1 MAHSQPNQIL
11 ARLTTADFRVIE
23 ADLEH
28 VDLPVHKVLE
38 RSNRRI
44 DSVYF
49 PDSGFASVVADGA
62 GKTPIEVG
70 VIGREGM
77 TGLAV
82 LLGTALPRNET
93 YVQAAGKG
101 RRLKASVLRKAID
114 RHASLHRS
122 MLPSV
127 QGFLDQTAM
136 TVLAN
141 GRDSIEERLARW
153 LLLADDRI
161 DEAELPLTHE
171 FLALML
177 GVRRPGVTIAAQ
189 SLEREGLITRKRGS
203 IVILN
208 RRGLE
213 KMAGVAYVATG
224 ARN

>member
-1 MAHSQPNQIL
+1 MAHSQPNLIL
-11 ARLTTADFRVIE
+11 ARLTAADFRLIE
-23 ADLEH
+23 SDLVD
-28 VDLPVHKVLE
+28 VDLPVRKMLE
-38 RSNRRI
+38 RSHRRI

-49 PDSGFASVVADGA
+49 PESGFASVVADGA

-82 LLGTALPRNET
+82 LLGTARPMNET
-93 YVQAAGKG
+93 YIQVAGQG
-101 RRLKASVLRKAID
+101 RRLKASVLREAIFES
-114 RHASLHRS
+114 ASLHRS
-122 MLPSV
+122 MLPCV
-127 QGFLDQTAM
+127 HAFLDQAAM
-136 TVLAN
+136 TALAN
-141 GRDSIEERLARW
+141 GRSSIEQRLARW

-177 GVRRPGVTIAAQ
+177 GVRRPGVTVAAQ
-189 SLEREGLITRKRGS
+189 SLEHEGLIARRRGS
-203 IVILN
+203 IVILD

-213 KMAGVAYVATG
+213 KMAGATYVPI

>member
-1 MAHSQPNQIL
+1 MAHSQPNLIL
-11 ARLTTADFRVIE
+11 ARLTAADFRLIE
-23 ADLEH
+23 SDLED

-38 RSNRRI
+38 RSHRRI

-49 PDSGFASVVADGA
+49 PESGFASVVADGT

-82 LLGTALPRNET
+82 LLGTQMPLNET

-101 RRLKASVLRKAID
+101 QRIKASVLRKAIGQN
-114 RHASLHRS
+114 ASLLRA
-122 MLPSV
+122 MLPCV
-127 QGFLDQTAM
+127 HAFLDQTAM
-136 TVLAN
+136 TALAN
-141 GRDSIEERLARW
+141 GRSSIEERLARW

-177 GVRRPGVTIAAQ
+177 GVRRPGVTVAAQ
-189 SLEREGLITRKRGS
+189 SLEREGLIARKRGS
-203 IVILN
+203 IVILD
-208 RRGLE
+208 RPGLE
-213 KMAGVAYVATG
+213 KMAGITYVPVA
-224 ARN
+224 RH